1 MPKPEVDAV
10 ATPLAGLVALVT
22 GCTRPH
28 GIGRAIAMALAG
40 AGADVALTG
49 RGAASAPPEQNAL
62 DSTVD
67 EIARLGRRAI
77 AVRGDVAETTD
88 AERMVAEAL
97 ATLGQVDILV
107 NNAAAPHGPD
117 RAMSWLVPEDA
128 YDSVMRTNARG
139 VFIMSG
145 VVIRHFLAREAH
157 GRLINI
163 SSVAGKV
170 GYPLRAAYCASKFA
184 VIGLTQSMAQELAP
198 HGVTVNAV
206 CPGAVATDRHS
217 ASRSRTEASNDPSAA
232 AATSSPVG
240 RIGDPGDIA
249 RAVLYLADPAASYVT
264 GQSLIVDGGL
274 YMN

>member
-1 MPKPEVDAV
+1 MPEPEADAT

-22 GCTRPH
+22 GCSRPH
-28 GIGRAIAMALAG
+28 GIGRAVAIALAG
-40 AGADVALTG
+40 AGADIAVTG
-49 RGAASAPPEQNAL
+49 RGSAGASPKQDGL
-62 DSTVD
+62 DSVVD
-67 EIARLGRRAI
+67 EVARLGRRAV
-77 AVRGDVAETTD
+77 AVRGDVAESTD
-88 AERMVAEAL
+88 AERMVAQTQ

-117 RAMSWLVPEDA
+117 RAMSWMVPADA

-145 VVIRHFLAREAH
+145 VVIRHLLTREAR

-170 GYPLRAAYCASKFA
+170 GYPMRAAYCASKFA

-198 HGVTVNAV
+198 HGITVNAI
-206 CPGAVATDRHS
+206 CPGAIATDRHS
-217 ASRSRTEASNDPSAA
+217 ASNSHADATKDPSVA
-232 AATSSPVG
+232 AATSSPIG
-240 RIGDPGDIA
+240 RIGRPGDIA
-249 RAVLYLADPAASYVT
+249 RAVVYLADPAASYVT